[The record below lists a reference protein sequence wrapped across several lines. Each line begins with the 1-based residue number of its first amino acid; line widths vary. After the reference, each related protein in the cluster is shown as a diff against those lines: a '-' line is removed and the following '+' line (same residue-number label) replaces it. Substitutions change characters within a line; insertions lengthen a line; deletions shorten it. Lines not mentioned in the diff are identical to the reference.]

1 MQSMIVIGDSNV
13 CRLRIPNSDIKNLSK
28 SGMSF
33 NDVPKFISNVK
44 TNETV
49 RSVVVHLGTNDVKH
63 VDKTVVVV
71 KRAKNPLISLK
82 DKWLGAKIA
91 YSSIIPRVGKS
102 TVVKQFNSDA
112 TFIKNSI
119 LQYCLSTKRFRYIDI
134 DEIFLN
140 NGAVAKSLY
149 DPDDP
154 SGIHVNID
162 GSVSLYDNLEAFLE
176 RCISDERDLVPLG
189 KKRLRSRES
198 ITSPSEAQRFKQGKT
213 VDVD

>member
-1 MQSMIVIGDSNV
+1 M
-13 CRLRIPNSDIKNLSK
+13 
-28 SGMSF
+28 
-33 NDVPKFISNVK
+33 K

-63 VDKTVVVV
+63 VDKTVVV
-71 KRAKNPLISLK
+71 KRAKKTLFALK
-82 DKWLGAKIA
+82 DKWLRAKIA
-91 YSSIIPRVGKS
+91 YSSIIPRVDKS
-102 TVVKQFNSDA
+102 TVVKQFNYDA
-112 TFIKNSI
+112 TFINNSI
-119 LQYCLSTKRFRYIDI
+119 LQYCLSTKRFRYIDN

-189 KKRLRSRES
+189 KRRLRSRES